1 MNWPAQAGGRAG
13 KYESVVRGG
22 STPSLFDAAA
32 VVRFW
37 GSREKD
43 YQQGM
48 VRAFDDAEAAREAAD
63 RLIRA
68 KVRRKYQIAAGAER
82 DTLVLLAVLS
92 TAYKI

>member
-1 MNWPAQAGGRAG
+1 MNRW
-13 KYESVVRGG
+13 VRGG

-43 YQQGM
+43 YQRGI
-48 VRAFDDAEAAREAAD
+48 VRAFDDAETAREAAD

-68 KVRRKYQIAAGAER
+68 KVRRKYKIVGGYVP
-82 DTLVLLAVLS
+82 DGLGDAVS
-92 TAYKI
+92 